1 MRSNSRTVHSGV
13 ERFPFPFQRRRKR
26 TSPKAG
32 TPPQGEPPEEHH
44 ENPFN
49 LEATQRVEKLVMILG
64 GVLPGRKNFTLYV
77 HDYTKILRKS
87 TAMDLNSG
95 DKGRQGIVSDL

>member
-1 MRSNSRTVHSGV
+1 
-13 ERFPFPFQRRRKR
+13 
-26 TSPKAG
+26 
-32 TPPQGEPPEEHH
+32 
-44 ENPFN
+44 
-49 LEATQRVEKLVMILG
+49 MILG
-64 GVLPGRKNFTLYV
+64 VVLPGQKNYVLCV